1 MKKRTGK
8 SLMALIFL
16 IICFSACGKTDQ
28 THQTEEKEASAETEK
43 TEAEETET
51 QELQLEEEKD
61 TLADPSEEIAEEPE
75 EKPVIFLDPGHQSRG
90 NSEQEP
96 IGPGA
101 SETKAKVAGGTQGAA
116 SGKKEYELTLEVS
129 LKLEEELTSRGYEV
143 KMTRTSH
150 DVNISNAERAE
161 LANEAQADAF
171 IRIHAN
177 GSENAAANGAM
188 TICQTPDNPYNGDL
202 YTQSRALSDS
212 VLECLAAKTGCHKE
226 YVWETDSM
234 SGINWCQVPVTIVE
248 MGYMTNPDEDVLMA
262 SEDYQWKLAEGIADG
277 VDRYF
282 EGEVE

>member
-1 MKKRTGK
+1 MALIFLIICFSACGKTDQTHQTEEKEASAETEREEERTLKKRTGK

-101 SETKAKVAGGTQGAA
+101 SETKAKVAGGTQGAEIAEEPEEKPVIFLDPGHQSRGNSEQEPIGPGASETKAKVAGGTQGAA

-177 GSENAAANGAM
+177 GKND
-188 TICQTPDNPYNGDL
+188 THFPRRQ
-202 YTQSRALSDS
+202 
-212 VLECLAAKTGCHKE
+212 
-226 YVWETDSM
+226 
-234 SGINWCQVPVTIVE
+234 
-248 MGYMTNPDEDVLMA
+248 
-262 SEDYQWKLAEGIADG
+262 YQ
-277 VDRYF
+277 
-282 EGEVE
+282 

>member
-1 MKKRTGK
+1 LKKRTGK

-28 THQTEEKEASAETEK
+28 THQT
-43 TEAEETET
+43 
-51 QELQLEEEKD
+51 EEKD

-282 EGEVE
+282 EGESVDF

>member
-1 MKKRTGK
+1 M
-8 SLMALIFL
+8 
-16 IICFSACGKTDQ
+16 
-28 THQTEEKEASAETEK
+28 
-43 TEAEETET
+43 
-51 QELQLEEEKD
+51 
-61 TLADPSEEIAEEPE
+61 
-75 EKPVIFLDPGHQSRG
+75 
-90 NSEQEP
+90 
-96 IGPGA
+96 
-101 SETKAKVAGGTQGAA
+101 
-116 SGKKEYELTLEVS
+116 
-129 LKLEEELTSRGYEV
+129 KLEEELASRGYEV

-188 TICQTPDNPYNGDL
+188 TICQTPDNPYNGEL

-248 MGYMTNPDEDVLMA
+248 MGYMTNQDEDVLMA

>member
-16 IICFSACGKTDQ
+16 LICFSACGKTDQ

-43 TEAEETET
+43 TEEEETET

-150 DVNISNAERAE
+150 DVNISNADRAE